1 MGSQGWRV
9 RGGGWVTSGPW
20 MEIKGGRAGH
30 GHSQG
35 VEIEGGRQVMALL
48 WVEIDRGREG
58 HEWPMGG
65 GQGRKG
71 VSWVGHG
78 WRLAG

>member
-1 MGSQGWRV
+1 
-9 RGGGWVTSGPW
+9 
-20 MEIKGGRAGH
+20 METKGGRAGH

-65 GQGRKG
+65 GRVRKG

-78 WRLAG
+78 WRLREEGWVMGRLWVEVGWLS